1 MGLRFR
7 DGANGLG
14 LSGRG
19 DGANRLVP
27 VTKSLVFAGW
37 GSDFLDNSSSP
48 KFGHSVKIVRQKEGH
63 ILRRAVVPLGGVLND
78 TSGQFRLR
86 LEERQTKLPR
96 NKVREGASLEEQAR
110 ST

>member
-1 MGLRFR
+1 MTGMAPMGLRFR
-7 DGANGLG
+7 DGDGANGLG

-48 KFGHSVKIVRQKEGH
+48 KFGRSAKIVRQKEGH

-78 TSGQFRLR
+78 TVGA
-86 LEERQTKLPR
+86 
-96 NKVREGASLEEQAR
+96 VRFAAR
-110 ST
+110 RTT